1 MTPAMLIKAD
11 IQKQLNSFR
20 LDVQFEERGNR
31 IGILGASGCGKSM
44 TLKSIA
50 GIVTPETGHIQVG
63 DRILYASAS
72 SQRKRVNLR
81 PQERRIGYLFQ
92 NYALFPTMTVEENIA
107 AGLRGD
113 QESRKKR
120 VTEMVQR
127 FRLTGLE
134 KQLPA
139 SLSGGQQQRVALAR
153 LLACEPEMILL
164 DEPFSAMDSYLRD
177 QLQQQLTEL
186 LKDYE
191 GTVILVSHNRDE
203 IYRFCD
209 RLLVMDEGRILI
221 HGDTKELFR
230 NPQIK
235 RAARLTGCKN
245 FTNIIRIDGHH
256 AYLTDWGTEVFT
268 EKEIPEQAVCMGYR
282 AHEFLPVWAED
293 NPGLVKNAFRTEVT
307 GYAELPFERNFYL
320 HPQGE
325 RQPDNPRRIC
335 WYAQEL
341 LWPELDKKGIPQYLQ
356 MREKDMLF
364 LRE

>member
-1 MTPAMLIKAD
+1 MQIKVA
-11 IQKQLNSFR
+11 IRKQLNSFP
-20 LDVQFEERGNR
+20 LDVHFEESGNR

-50 GIVTPETGHIQVG
+50 GIVTPEQGHIQAG
-63 DRILYASAS
+63 GRILFHVEKGH
-72 SQRKRVNLR
+72 RKGTDLR
-81 PQERRIGYLFQ
+81 PQDRRIGYLFQ

-107 AGLRGD
+107 AGLKGTR
-113 QESRKKR
+113 EEKR
-120 VTEMVQR
+120 QRVSEMVTR
-127 FRLTGLE
+127 FRLDGLE

-153 LLACEPEMILL
+153 LMACGPEMILL
-164 DEPFSAMDSYLRD
+164 DEPFSAMDAYLRD
-177 QLQQQLTEL
+177 QLQQQLSEL
-186 LKDYE
+186 LKDYA

-209 RLLVMDEGRILI
+209 RLLIMDEGRILT
-221 HGDTKELFR
+221 HGDTREIFR

-235 RAARLTGCKN
+235 KAARLTGCKN
-245 FTNIIRIDGHH
+245 FTDLERADAHT
-256 AYLTDWGTEVFT
+256 AYLTDWGVELHTER
-268 EKEIPEQAVCMGYR
+268 EIPEGTVCMGYR
-282 AHEFLPVWAED
+282 AHEFVPVWEED
-293 NPGLVKNAFRTEVT
+293 APRNSFRVEAS
-307 GYAELPFERNFYL
+307 GYAELPFERNYYL
-320 HPQGE
+320 KPQGR

-341 LWPELDKKGIPQYLQ
+341 LWPELDAKGLPRHLQ